1 MTVINYNKLKS
12 WEFPVLEHRYTV
24 DDCMRYALALGL
36 GEDSTNMEQL
46 QFVNDTTPGMPLA
59 MPTLAVILGFPG
71 SWMQDPATGI
81 DFPKIVH
88 GEESIVLHHPLPAAG
103 TVQAQHRVVSIV
115 DKGQGRGA
123 TVTYDKELT
132 DKASG
137 VLLATV
143 RHTTFARG
151 DGGFSAGNGRTDAS
165 PPPLPKCP
173 VGVPDKAIEIR
184 TLAQQALLYRLCADR
199 NPLHSEP
206 AVALEA
212 GFPRPILHGLCTYGI
227 ACRAILAA
235 WCDSRPERLRSL
247 FARFTAPVFPG
258 ESIRIEMYADAATS
272 GAVAFRAIA
281 LERGVT
287 VLDAG
292 RAEVAG

>member
-1 MTVINYNKLKS
+1 MINYDKLKN
-12 WEFPVLEHRYTV
+12 WQFPVIEHRYTA

-36 GEDSTNMEQL
+36 GDDPLDLDQL
-46 QFVNDTTPGMPLA
+46 QFVSDTSPGTPLA
-59 MPTLAVILGFPG
+59 MPTLAVVLGFPG

-81 DFPKIVH
+81 DFPKVVH
-88 GEESIVLHHPLPAAG
+88 GEESIVLHRPLPAQG
-103 TVQAQHRVVSIV
+103 TVLARHRVVAIV
-115 DKGQGRGA
+115 DKGEGRGA

-151 DGGFSAGNGRTDAS
+151 DGGFSAHDGRTDVS
-165 PPPLPKCP
+165 PPSPAKCP
-173 VGVPDKAIEIR
+173 PGAPDKTVEIR
-184 TLAQQALLYRLCADR
+184 TLPQQALLYRLCADR

-206 AVALEA
+206 AAALAA

-247 FARFTAPVFPG
+247 FARFTAPVYPG
-258 ESIRIEMYADAATS
+258 ESLRIEMYADAATP
-272 GAVAFRAIA
+272 GAVSFCATA

>member
-1 MTVINYNKLKS
+1 MIDYDKLIA
-12 WEFPVLEHRYTV
+12 WDFPVIEHRYTA
-24 DDCMRYALALGL
+24 DDTMRYALALGL
-36 GEDSTNMEQL
+36 GDDPMEAAQL
-46 QFVNDTTPGMPLA
+46 RFVNDTVPGTPLA
-59 MPTLAVILGFPG
+59 MPTLAVVLGFPG

-81 DFPKIVH
+81 DFPRIVH
-88 GEESIVLHHPLPAAG
+88 GEESLVLHRPLPTAG
-103 TVQAQHRVVSIV
+103 TVVARHRVVSIV
-115 DKGQGRGA
+115 DKGEGRGA

-132 DKASG
+132 DKATGS
-137 VLLATV
+137 LLATV

-151 DGGFSAGNGRTDAS
+151 DGGFSARGGRTDAS
-165 PPPLPKCP
+165 PPPAPKCP
-173 VGVPDKAIEIR
+173 AGTPDKVAEIR
-184 TLAQQALLYRLCADR
+184 TLPQQALLYRLCADR
-199 NPLHSEP
+199 NPLHSDP
-206 AVALEA
+206 AVAREA

-258 ESIRIEMYADAATS
+258 EALRFEMYADAARP
-272 GAVAFRAIA
+272 GAVAFRAVA
-281 LERGVT
+281 VERSVT

>member
-1 MTVINYNKLKS
+1 MIDYETLKA
-12 WEFPVLEHRYTV
+12 WPFPVVEHRYTA

-36 GEDSTNMEQL
+36 GDDPMDPAQL
-46 QFVNDTTPGMPLA
+46 RFVNDTLPDTPLA
-59 MPTLAVILGFPG
+59 IPTLAVVLGFPG

-88 GEESIVLHHPLPAAG
+88 GEESVVMHHPLPVAG
-103 TVQAQHRVVSIV
+103 TVVARHRVVSIV
-115 DKGQGRGA
+115 DKGEGRGA

-137 VLLATV
+137 TLLATV

-151 DGGFSAGNGRTDAS
+151 DGGFSARGGRSDAS
-165 PPPLPKCP
+165 AAPPPKCP
-173 VGVPDKAIEIR
+173 GGAPDKAVEIR
-184 TLAQQALLYRLCADR
+184 TLPQQALLYRLCADR

-206 AVALEA
+206 AVAQAA

-235 WCDSRPERLRSL
+235 WCDSRPERLKSL

-258 ESIRIEMYADAATS
+258 ETLRMEMYAVP
-272 GAVAFRAIA
+272 GGVAFRATA

-292 RAEVAG
+292 RAELTG